1 MSVEEQLV
9 DLLLNQLGD
18 LVQYVTEVPLK
29 VRLVL
34 GSILLV
40 ILALTFLF
48 GQPWPSAAQRA
59 GKRFHDAPRRILVT
73 GAASE
78 IGKQLCAALLAKG
91 HRIIATDRDYRALKA
106 LTAQD
111 EGWRNASA
119 NLRIKP
125 LNVTQASDWESTMRY
140 AEHWLEGVDV
150 VINLAG
156 VFQPGL
162 LHELGELN
170 IDEQIDVNFKGAVL
184 GTLLASLQMEKQE
197 STDRLPIGG
206 HIINFAGLDALAFT
220 SGSSIYSGSKHA
232 VRGFSLSAAKE
243 LAPKDIF
250 VTLVSPDSI
259 ISAASAQVGE
269 GQFMYERP
277 SLKPDVLNQVILEKV
292 LRYRPREV
300 IIAASLHRQVLVS
313 LLRRFPASRLASY
326 YERHF
331 EYSQ

>member
-18 LVQYVTEVPLK
+18 LVQHVTEVPLK

-125 LNVTQASDWESTMRY
+125 LNVTQASDVSFPLALRY
-140 AEHWLEGVDV
+140 LSSCSFARLYHYFGEIFTFLIVLYL
-150 VINLAG
+150 I
-156 VFQPGL
+156 L
-162 LHELGELN
+162 LKN
-170 IDEQIDVNFKGAVL
+170 IKHKTPKHLYPMYTKTLTLCFL
-184 GTLLASLQMEKQE
+184 GTKKKLTFFCKINHSGSLQCATQN
-197 STDRLPIGG
+197 IG
-206 HIINFAGLDALAFT
+206 LK
-220 SGSSIYSGSKHA
+220 GSM
-232 VRGFSLSAAKE
+232 L
-243 LAPKDIF
+243 
-250 VTLVSPDSI
+250 
-259 ISAASAQVGE
+259 
-269 GQFMYERP
+269 
-277 SLKPDVLNQVILEKV
+277 
-292 LRYRPREV
+292 
-300 IIAASLHRQVLVS
+300 
-313 LLRRFPASRLASY
+313 
-326 YERHF
+326 
-331 EYSQ
+331 